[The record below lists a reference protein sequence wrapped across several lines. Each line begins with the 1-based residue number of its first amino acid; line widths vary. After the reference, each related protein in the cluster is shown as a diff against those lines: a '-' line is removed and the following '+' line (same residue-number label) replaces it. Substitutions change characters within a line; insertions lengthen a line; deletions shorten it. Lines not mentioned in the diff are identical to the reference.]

1 MMKPRQEGIDLSRR
15 AVLVLGASALGTKMS
30 FGQNVMNQPV
40 VLGQVYLS
48 FYAVTGAVVQE
59 VLERLGHT
67 VEVREGPHE
76 QIFPLLGQSV
86 IDVMAAAWL
95 PEGHATYWARY
106 GTNAIEVAKLYDGAH
121 FFLGV
126 PDYVPEHE
134 VSSIADLARPS
145 VAAKM
150 TKLIQGIGLGATITT
165 DAQKAVADYGL
176 DRLGYSLRPG
186 TPEEW
191 TSAYNRAVAERRW
204 IVFPTWAPQYLNRGG
219 RLRPLKDPR
228 GVLGGMNHAS
238 LVAPR
243 QRFAALPQRTQKV
256 LSRIELSLD
265 GVTEMDRVVNV
276 EKKTPREAA
285 RTWMKSNEGRVSEW
299 FRS

>member
-1 MMKPRQEGIDLSRR
+1 MSLGQDMAKPI
-15 AVLVLGASALGTKMS
+15 
-30 FGQNVMNQPV
+30 

-48 FYAVTGAVVQE
+48 FYAVTGAVVHK
-59 VLERLGHT
+59 VLERLGHR

-76 QIFPLLGQSV
+76 QIFPLLGQGV

-95 PEGHATYWARY
+95 PEGHAVYWARY

-126 PDYVPEHE
+126 PDYVPESE
-134 VSSIADLARPS
+134 VSAIADLAQPN
-145 VAAKM
+145 VAGKM

-176 DRLGYSLRPG
+176 DKLGYSLRPG

-191 TSAYNRAVAERRW
+191 TGAYNRAVAERRW

-219 RLRPLKDPR
+219 RIRALKDPR
-228 GVLGGMNHAS
+228 SVLGGMNHAS

-243 QRFAALPQRTQKV
+243 ERFAGLPQRTQRV
-256 LSRIELSLD
+256 LSRIVLSLD
-265 GVTEMDRVVNV
+265 GVTEMDWLVNV

-285 RTWMKSNEGRVSEW
+285 QAWMKSNEGRVSEW
-299 FRS
+299 FQS

>member
-1 MMKPRQEGIDLSRR
+1 MMKPCRQGIDLSRR

-48 FYAVTGAVVQE
+48 FYAVTGAVVHE

-76 QIFPLLGQSV
+76 QIFPLLGQGV

-95 PEGHATYWARY
+95 PEGHAAYWARY

-134 VSSIADLARPS
+134 VSSIADLARPN

-176 DRLGYSLRPG
+176 DRLGYSLGPG

-191 TSAYNRAVAERRW
+191 VSAYNRAVAERRW

-228 GVLGGMNHAS
+228 GVLGGVNHAS

-265 GVTEMDRVVNV
+265 GVTEMDWVVNV
-276 EKKTPREAA
+276 EKRTPREAA
-285 RTWMKSNEGRVSEW
+285 QTWVKSNEGRVSKW

>member
-1 MMKPRQEGIDLSRR
+1 
-15 AVLVLGASALGTKMS
+15 MS
-30 FGQNVMNQPV
+30 FAQDAMNRPL

-76 QIFPLLGQSV
+76 QIFPLLGEGV

-95 PEGHATYWARY
+95 PEGHAAYWARY
-106 GTNAIEVAKLYDGAH
+106 GKNAIEVAKLYDGAH

-126 PDYVPEHE
+126 PDYAPERE
-134 VSSIADLARPS
+134 VSSISDLARPG

-150 TKLIQGIGLGATITT
+150 TKLIQGIGPGATITV

-176 DRLGYSLRPG
+176 DKFGYSLRPG

-204 IVFPTWAPQYLNRGG
+204 IVFPTWTPQYLNRDGG
-219 RLRPLKDPR
+219 IRPLKDPL

-243 QRFAALPQRTQKV
+243 ERFEALPSRTQMV
-256 LSRIELSLD
+256 LSRIALGLD
-265 GVTEMDRVVNV
+265 GVTEMDWVVNV

-285 RTWMKSNEGRVSEW
+285 STWMKSNERRVAEW
-299 FRS
+299 FRG